1 MQVLLRGLVSGAI
14 LGAILYGFLTIWMH
28 AVEWLAAPAS
38 LALGLAILAVEGTR
52 RDDNGAALDAAWRA
66 AAPDLPPVLDR
77 FAMEQAQIRI
87 PGPSMPL
94 FTPSNVEELKAKRDV
109 LGLIKALAYE
119 KDWHVRQAAARALG
133 QIGDARAVEPLV
145 AALADTNEPI
155 RQASAEAL
163 AKIGGPALEVLAV
176 RVSDP
181 DRHVRWRAA
190 SALGKTSDPRALD
203 LLRTAKS
210 DPDLSVR
217 EVATE
222 GLARQALADKLCRIK
237 VGMTEKE
244 LTGLI
249 GQPNFVGRGAD
260 AFAVF
265 DMMAGAAPKEA
276 REQENWI
283 FKTQFGD
290 FKVVMRRGRVVDML
304 TAGLLDRLRAA

>member
-1 MQVLLRGLVSGAI
+1 
-14 LGAILYGFLTIWMH
+14 
-28 AVEWLAAPAS
+28 
-38 LALGLAILAVEGTR
+38 
-52 RDDNGAALDAAWRA
+52 
-66 AAPDLPPVLDR
+66 
-77 FAMEQAQIRI
+77 
-87 PGPSMPL
+87 MPL
-94 FTPSNVEELKAKRDV
+94 FAPPNVEELKAKRDV
-109 LGLIKALAYE
+109 LGLIKPLEYQQ
-119 KDWHVRQAAARALG
+119 DWRVRTSAAEALG
-133 QIGDARAVEPLV
+133 QIGDARAFEPLIAALKDQNAFVRTSAAKALRQIGARAVEPLV

-210 DPDLSVR
+210 DPDQSVR

-265 DMMAGAAPKEA
+265 GMMAGAAPKEA
-276 REQENWI
+276 REQENWV

>member
-1 MQVLLRGLVSGAI
+1 
-14 LGAILYGFLTIWMH
+14 
-28 AVEWLAAPAS
+28 
-38 LALGLAILAVEGTR
+38 
-52 RDDNGAALDAAWRA
+52 
-66 AAPDLPPVLDR
+66 
-77 FAMEQAQIRI
+77 
-87 PGPSMPL
+87 MPL
-94 FTPSNVEELKAKRDV
+94 FAPPNVEELKAKRDV
-109 LGLIKALAYE
+109 PGLIKALAYE
-119 KDWHVRQAAARALG
+119 KDWRVRRTAAEALG
-133 QIGDARAVEPLV
+133 QIRSTRAFEPLI
-145 AALADTNEPI
+145 AALRDTNEPI

-163 AKIGGPALEVLAV
+163 AKIGGPALEALAV

-203 LLRTAKS
+203 LLRTAKA
-210 DPDLSVR
+210 DPDQSVR

-237 VGMTEKE
+237 VGMTEKQ

-265 DMMAGAAPKEA
+265 GMMAGAVPKEA
-276 REQENWI
+276 REQENWV

-290 FKVVMRRGRVVDML
+290 FQVVMRRGRVVDML

>member
-1 MQVLLRGLVSGAI
+1 
-14 LGAILYGFLTIWMH
+14 
-28 AVEWLAAPAS
+28 
-38 LALGLAILAVEGTR
+38 
-52 RDDNGAALDAAWRA
+52 
-66 AAPDLPPVLDR
+66 
-77 FAMEQAQIRI
+77 
-87 PGPSMPL
+87 MPL
-94 FTPSNVEELKAKRDV
+94 FAPSNVEELKAKRDV
-109 LGLIKALAYE
+109 PGLIKALAYQ
-119 KDWHVRQAAARALG
+119 KDWHVRQAAAHALGQIRSARAVEPLVVALRDLNWRVRISAAEALG
-133 QIGDARAVEPLV
+133 QIGDARALEPLIAALKDQNAFVRTSAAEALRQIGARAVEPLV

-181 DRHVRWRAA
+181 DRHVRRRAA

-210 DPDLSVR
+210 DPDQSVR

-249 GQPNFVGRGAD
+249 GQPSFVGRGAD

-276 REQENWI
+276 REQENWV